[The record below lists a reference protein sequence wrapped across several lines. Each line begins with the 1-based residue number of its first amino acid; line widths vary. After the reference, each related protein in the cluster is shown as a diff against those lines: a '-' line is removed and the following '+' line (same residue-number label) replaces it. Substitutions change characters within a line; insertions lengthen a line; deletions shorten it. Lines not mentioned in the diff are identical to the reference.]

1 MSRLE
6 VDESRIREVVLVRE
20 DRACPECRTRMHVR
34 CRRMRN
40 IHTLEGPVRLIVKLV
55 QCRNEACDSRT
66 TFAPEQE
73 AEYALPRWGVGWDVF
88 CWIGQRRFRI
98 GNRVWF
104 AEPVR
109 LRTGSAR

>member
-20 DRACPECRTRMHVR
+20 DRTCPKCRARMRVR
-34 CRRMRN
+34 CRRTRN

-66 TFAPEQE
+66 TFPGPLSGKDGVRRLNELADKECLPTANSPPHPLSPVPVAQE
-73 AEYALPRWGVGWDVF
+73 GLLG
-88 CWIGQRRFRI
+88 
-98 GNRVWF
+98 
-104 AEPVR
+104 
-109 LRTGSAR
+109 